1 MTIIADT
8 LQRSL
13 PVNVRDLGGIAIDGG
28 AVPAGLAI
36 RADDLSI
43 ITADYARPWETH
55 ARMEPINAT
64 VSVTPE
70 RVDVWSPTQE
80 ASRLCSDALNKLA

>member
-43 ITADYARPWETH
+43 ITADYAMTRLLDHMVRVAPSPAPVLISGET
-55 ARMEPINAT
+55 
-64 VSVTPE
+64 SF
-70 RVDVWSPTQE
+70 
-80 ASRLCSDALNKLA
+80 L